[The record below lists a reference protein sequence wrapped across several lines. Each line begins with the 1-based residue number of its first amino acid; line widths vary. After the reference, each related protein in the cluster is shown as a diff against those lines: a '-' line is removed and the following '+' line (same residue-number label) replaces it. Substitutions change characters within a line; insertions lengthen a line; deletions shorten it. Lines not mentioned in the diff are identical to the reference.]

1 MITKRWEVRDRYG
14 NDIYLSEKAW
24 EHVVAP
30 ENHPEMA
37 DYEEH
42 LCETLRKGR
51 RRQDLL
57 NPRKYRYS
65 VSSQKVGADPCGCPP
80 GQVQD
85 LPLPQDIEKIR
96 YSYAFDDLYEDNTH
110 VVAIVL
116 FRFGKDESGQIIP
129 NNYVVTAFQKEIG

>member
-1 MITKRWEVRDRYG
+1 MNKRWTVCDRYG
-14 NDIYLSEKAW
+14 NDVHLSEQAW
-24 EHVVAP
+24 EHVIAP

-42 LCETLRKGR
+42 LRETLRKGH

-65 VSSQKVGADPCGCPP
+65 H
-80 GQVQD
+80 
-85 LPLPQDIEKIR
+85 
-96 YSYAFDDLYEDNTH
+96 AFDDLCEDNTH
-110 VVAIVL
+110 IVAIVL
-116 FRFGKDESGQIIP
+116 FRFARDESGQIAP

>member
-65 VSSQKVGADPCGCPP
+65 
-80 GQVQD
+80 
-85 LPLPQDIEKIR
+85 
-96 YSYAFDDLYEDNTH
+96 YAFDDLYEDNTH